1 MVATS
6 AAAPPA
12 NSLESQRY
20 SRRDA
25 RRRAFLDAAM
35 QLFMEK
41 GYGATSLHDV
51 VSRSGGSL
59 STLYEMFG
67 NKAGLFRELIE
78 DKCATVSSMFDD
90 AAIADVPLEQAL
102 TRFAYQ
108 LLGLCSSGESAAA
121 YRLLIAE
128 GPQNPELATT
138 FFENGPDAGRA
149 RMANYL
155 SVQAARGA
163 LELDDPLIAADR
175 FCGMLFSDLDMRLA
189 CGLPIPPQFEPAN
202 LDRHIAAGVR
212 AFLKAHRP

>member
-90 AAIADVPLEQAL
+90 AAIADVPLEPADC
-102 TRFAYQ
+102 RRAAE
-108 LLGLCSSGESAAA
+108 SGTGHDV
-121 YRLLIAE
+121 L
-128 GPQNPELATT
+128 
-138 FFENGPDAGRA
+138 
-149 RMANYL
+149 
-155 SVQAARGA
+155 
-163 LELDDPLIAADR
+163 
-175 FCGMLFSDLDMRLA
+175 
-189 CGLPIPPQFEPAN
+189 
-202 LDRHIAAGVR
+202 
-212 AFLKAHRP
+212 